1 MEGIADQDYLKNR
14 QYKKPDNLVARQNI
28 HQRFSTN
35 SYGWFRWLFGVLGI
49 GDGERVLE
57 VGCGPANLWI
67 TQRDRLPDGV
77 SVVCIDLSQGMLET
91 AKSALKEDD
100 RFTFL
105 CGDAQAISFGDSTFD
120 IVTAN
125 HMLYH
130 VPNIQQ
136 AVSEIR
142 RVLRSAGRLAAATNG
157 VGHMQELHDLVRRVV
172 PAYLPAN
179 ESASRFG
186 LENGPAQLSTSF
198 SKIVVKTYPDSLW
211 VTEIEPLVDYI
222 GSMWGLWGFST
233 TWDEDC
239 QTRIRNELAKEF
251 AGSGGYS
258 IQKSTGIIL
267 AEN

>member
-1 MEGIADQDYLKNR
+1 MEGIANKDYLKNR
-14 QYKKPDNLVARQNI
+14 QYKRPDNLAARQNI

-35 SYGWFRWLFGVLGI
+35 TYGWFRWLFDILGI
-49 GDGERVLE
+49 QNGERVLD

-67 TQRDRLPDGV
+67 TQRDRLPEGV
-77 SVVCIDLSQGMLET
+77 RVVCFDLSQGMLET
-91 AKSALKEDD
+91 AKSALKGDD

-105 CGDAQAISFGDSTFD
+105 CGDAQAIPFGDSTFD
-120 IVTAN
+120 LVTAN

-130 VPNIQQ
+130 VPDIQ
-136 AVSEIR
+136 AAADDIR
-142 RVLRSAGRLAAATNG
+142 RVLGPGGRLAAATNG
-157 VGHMQELHDLVRRVV
+157 LGHMQELHDLVRRVV

-186 LENGPAQLSTSF
+186 LENGPAQLSASF
-198 SKIVVKTYPDSLW
+198 SKIAVKTYPDSLW

-222 GSMWGLWGFST
+222 ASMWGIWGSST
-233 TWDEDC
+233 SWDDDRET
-239 QTRIRNELAKEF
+239 QIRNELVKEF
-251 AGSGGYS
+251 AGSGGCS